1 MLVVCDKLD
10 EATGTLLERL
20 AGGGDNFEVY
30 SGGGVGV
37 EDVNFPGGGLA
48 YPDFSITDAG
58 GFFGSRDGMA
68 NKAGD
73 FELFCCLCSRLG
85 CY

>member
-1 MLVVCDKLD
+1 MCDKLD
-10 EATGTLLERL
+10 EATRALLEGL
-20 AGGGDNFEVY
+20 AGGGYNLEVD

-48 YPDFSITDAG
+48 YPDFGFAYAG

-68 NKAGD
+68 DEAGD
-73 FELFCCLCSRLG
+73 FELFCCLWFKLG